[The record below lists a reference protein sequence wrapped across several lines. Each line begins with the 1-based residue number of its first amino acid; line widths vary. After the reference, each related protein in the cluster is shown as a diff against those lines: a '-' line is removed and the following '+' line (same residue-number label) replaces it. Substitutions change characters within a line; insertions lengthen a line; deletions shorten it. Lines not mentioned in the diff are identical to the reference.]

1 MSACVHSVLVDVAR
15 FRERKKSYAWGFVL
29 LDKPGSVV
37 LLTELHK
44 KPTEF
49 IVLNELNNLTL
60 RPYQVTDIERL
71 RGEYATGKRA
81 VIYQLATGGGKTV
94 VFSKVISSAVD
105 KGKKVA
111 VVCHRRELINQASD
125 KLTWCGVAHGI
136 QAAGLDRDHDAPVQ
150 VCSIQ
155 SIINRLETLPQ
166 FDFIVLDECHHAVA
180 ATWAAFLLSQPKA
193 KILGVSATPVRL
205 DGKGL
210 GSHCGGFFDSIV
222 CGPAVTELTTLGYLA
237 PVVVY
242 DGHKIDVSG
251 LRKVAGDWAGGDE
264 LAKRAS
270 VVTGDA
276 VAEYARHCAAP
287 QMESD
292 ARQGIAKP
300 SGGAQGAAMRSAL
313 CFCVTV
319 AHAQEV
325 AAAFREAGYRAAMV
339 SGATPKIERDDL
351 LAAIGDGR
359 LDVLTSCELISE
371 GLDVPSVGAVI
382 LLRPTASLAM
392 ARQQVGRGMRPKADG
407 SPLIVL
413 DHAGNID
420 RHGDVDE
427 PIEWNLDGAIR
438 HPKPKALPNPETVG
452 MGTPRQIEYVAGE
465 LALREKAAAEQ
476 ARWARMSYTAFKKV
490 RRSEVQV
497 RAYGKA
503 HGYKSGWCWYFMQDQ
518 ALRCGHGA
526 AMEDQEAA

>member
-1 MSACVHSVLVDVAR
+1 M
-15 FRERKKSYAWGFVL
+15 
-29 LDKPGSVV
+29 
-37 LLTELHK
+37 
-44 KPTEF
+44 
-49 IVLNELNNLTL
+49 LNELNNLTL

-94 VFSKVISSAVD
+94 VFSKVISSAVE
-105 KGKKVA
+105 KGNKVA

-155 SIINRLETLPQ
+155 SIINRLDSLPQ

-180 ATWAAFLLSQPKA
+180 ATWAAFLLSQKKA
-193 KILGVSATPVRL
+193 KILGVSATPARL

-210 GSHCGGFFDSIV
+210 GSHCGGFFQSIV
-222 CGPAVTELTTLGYLA
+222 CGPSPATLTQAGYLA

-242 DGHKIDVSG
+242 DGHKIDTAG
-251 LRKVAGDWAGGDE
+251 LKKVAGDYAMGAE
-264 LAKRAS
+264 MTKRAL

-276 VAEYARHCAAP
+276 VKEYR
-287 QMESD
+287 
-292 ARQGIAKP
+292 AK
-300 SGGAQGAAMRSAL
+300 AL
-313 CFCVTV
+313 GKPAVAFCVTIEHAEAV
-319 AHAQEV
+319 AQ
-325 AAAFREAGYRAAMV
+325 AFRDDGLRAACV
-339 SGATPKIERDDL
+339 HGGTPKDIRDAT
-351 LAAIGDGR
+351 LARLGAHGCAPSAI
-359 LDVLTSCELISE
+359 DVVTACDLISE
-371 GLDVPSVGAVI
+371 GLDIPSIGCAI
-382 LLRPTASLAM
+382 LLRPTASLGM
-392 ARQQVGRGMRPKADG
+392 ARQQIGRGMRPKADG

-413 DHAGNID
+413 DHAGNVD
-420 RHGDVDE
+420 RHGDIDE
-427 PIEWNLDGAIR
+427 VIEWTLDGAIR
-438 HPKPKALPNPETVG
+438 HPKPKAPVNPATVG

-490 RRSEVQV
+490 RRSDAQV

-503 HGYKSGWCWYFMQDQ
+503 HGYKSGWCWHFMQDQ
-518 ALRCGHGA
+518 ALRFGHGA

>member
-1 MSACVHSVLVDVAR
+1 M
-15 FRERKKSYAWGFVL
+15 
-29 LDKPGSVV
+29 
-37 LLTELHK
+37 
-44 KPTEF
+44 
-49 IVLNELNNLTL
+49 LNELNNLTL

-94 VFSKVISSAVD
+94 VFSKVISSAVE

-210 GSHCGGFFDSIV
+210 GSHCGGFFDAIV

-237 PVVVY
+237 PVLVY
-242 DGHKIDVSG
+242 DGSKIDTTG
-251 LRKVAGDWAGGDE
+251 LKKVAGDWAGGEE
-264 LAKRAS
+264 LAKRAL

-276 VAEYARHCAAP
+276 VAEYRKRAL
-287 QMESD
+287 
-292 ARQGIAKP
+292 GKP
-300 SGGAQGAAMRSAL
+300 AVA
-313 CFCVTV
+313 FCVTIE
-319 AHAQEV
+319 HAEAV
-325 AAAFREAGYRAAMV
+325 AAAFRADGLRAACV
-339 SGATPKIERDDL
+339 HGGTPKIERDAT
-351 LAAIGDGR
+351 LAMLGTNDI
-359 LDVLTSCELISE
+359 DVVTACDLISE
-371 GLDVPSVGAVI
+371 GLDIPSIGCAI
-382 LLRPTASLAM
+382 LLRPTASLGM
-392 ARQQVGRGMRPKADG
+392 ARQQIGRGMRPKADA

-413 DHAGNID
+413 DHAGNVD
-420 RHGDVDE
+420 RHGDIDE
-427 PIEWNLDGAIR
+427 VIEWTLDGAIR
-438 HPKPKALPNPETVG
+438 HPKPKAPVNPATVG

-465 LALREKAAAEQ
+465 LALREKVAAEQ

-490 RRSEVQV
+490 RRSDAQV

-503 HGYKSGWCWYFMQDQ
+503 HGYKPGWAWHFMQDQ
-518 ALRCGHGA
+518 ALRFGHGA